1 MSSSRDSTEL
11 QTPHSAQVS
20 GSFPAD
26 PISPSF
32 QAQRNLARE
41 VYERRDEYLKT
52 QKLRIKIG
60 SWNVAA
66 LPGTVR
72 DLEGWFA
79 QGKGVSQEHGGTGS
93 SHDEDVKRKDHDIES
108 VGHQEKRQTPKE
120 STLPKN
126 DPGDIPGGR
135 DIGIYALGLQEIVDV
150 NSGVEA
156 LRPYNDPHPS
166 RLWKQAASNMLPSGY
181 VLIAEQQLMGLL
193 LLVYASQDIA
203 ATVSSTSTTHV
214 GTGLMGYMGNK
225 GAVAARI
232 VLGERTKVVFVNAH
246 LAAGNDK
253 ASLDRRNWDFKSI
266 MQRTRFEP
274 VDHGNGVVEEAGD
287 GIGEEDIAFWFG
299 DLNYRL
305 GSIPGDDV
313 RRLLLLHTRNE
324 YDTKQAV
331 SRARIDKELKID
343 MNQPQSDHDSSST
356 TSTKVAEPNSETSS
370 FTEAEE
376 ALDPSDDPASLQTTI
391 SSLIV
396 HDQLQEQ
403 MRLRKAFHDG
413 WQEGPVKFLPTYK
426 YDVGSVGMFDS
437 SEKKRAPSWCDR
449 ILFRTRKD
457 YVEYKR
463 RKREEDETKR
473 RDAEMKARGLENGAD
488 EVIFNYDPD
497 KDGGDEEDGEYRED
511 DDGTT
516 QDVDSNE
523 LERDRLQLDFYTSH
537 QRVLSSDH
545 KPLDAVFTLEYEA
558 VDPERKAAIHQ
569 EVAREIDKAENE
581 GRPAVTV
588 AFDHH
593 NVGKGQGEGCY
604 FGDLRFREEKSV
616 TLTMA
621 NTSPVSA
628 TFSFLA
634 KEGQDAT
641 PSWIRFVFH
650 HEALKDKHPHE
661 ATSDI
666 TLEPGDSTD
675 IEVIAQVT
683 HLSDLASFN
692 EGTAKPE
699 DILILRVRN
708 GRDHFIHVQAQ
719 WLRSCFGIPLDKLVR
734 LPKEGARSQ
743 PLPAA
748 LDKDDVRWSA
758 PRELFRLT
766 ESLEE
771 NLSSAIASSQ
781 DSLYEITKI
790 GWPFIHHTS
799 HGHGHHQ
806 NPSLE
811 IQHDQTLLSIRD
823 SLDTATSIY
832 LPSSLSLTAKVAL
845 LASTLILFLSTM
857 PGRLIPSPLWT
868 QLSTS
873 LSSHEKSKQPP
884 LHGEDLR
891 AHILDI
897 LSTSPIRSVSFTF
910 VTFMLQR
917 IVGELSPLHPPDT
930 NPKTKDKS
938 GGNHSR
944 ESSREETAKPTSPL
958 SPKGAEALLRRAR
971 GMSLS
976 SSISASGTDVHP
988 VYSHRRHD
996 IEKAFVDNFVPLVFE
1011 EDEAALAGM
1020 GARARKAEGER
1031 KRIVLEVF
1039 LRSREDD

>member
-1 MSSSRDSTEL
+1 MSSSRDPAEL
-11 QTPHSAQVS
+11 QTPHSAQVP
-20 GSFPAD
+20 GSFPTD

-32 QAQRNLARE
+32 QAQRNLAQE

-52 QKLRIKIG
+52 EKLRIKIG

-66 LPGTVR
+66 LPGTVK
-72 DLEGWFA
+72 DLEAWFA
-79 QGKGVSQEHGGTGS
+79 QGKGVSKEHGGIGS
-93 SHDEDVKRKDHDIES
+93 SHDEDVKRKEYDIES
-108 VGHQEKRQTPKE
+108 VGHQEKRQTPRE
-120 STLPKN
+120 STVPKN
-126 DPGDIPGGR
+126 DPGDLPGG
-135 DIGIYALGLQEIVDV
+135 DEIGIYALGLQEIVDV

-166 RLWKQAASNMLPSGY
+166 RLWKEAASKMLPPDY

-193 LLVYASQDIA
+193 LLVYTSQEIA
-203 ATVSSTSTTHV
+203 ATVSSVSATHV

-225 GAVAARI
+225 GAVAVRI

-253 ASLDRRNWDFKSI
+253 GSLERRNWDFKSI
-266 MQRTRFEP
+266 MQRTRFDP
-274 VDHGNGVVEEAGD
+274 VDHGNGVVDELGD

-324 YDTKQAV
+324 YDTEKAS
-331 SRARIDKELKID
+331 SRARMDKELKID

-356 TSTKVAEPNSETSS
+356 TSTKLAESNSETSS
-370 FTEAEE
+370 VTEPEE

-403 MRLRKAFHDG
+403 MRLRKAFSEG
-413 WQEGPVKFLPTYK
+413 WREGPVKFLPTYK

-457 YVEYKR
+457 YVEYKK
-463 RKREEDETKR
+463 RKREEDETKK
-473 RDAEMKARGLENGAD
+473 RDAEMKARGLESGAD
-488 EVIFNYDPD
+488 EVIFDYDPD
-497 KDGGDEEDGEYRED
+497 ADGNDED
-511 DDGTT
+511 DGDYKEDENGVI
-516 QDVDSNE
+516 QDIDVNE

-545 KPLDAVFTLEYEA
+545 KPLDAIFTLEYEA
-558 VDPERKAAIHQ
+558 IDLDRKAAIHQ
-569 EVAREIDKAENE
+569 EVAREMDKAENE

-588 AFDHH
+588 AVDHH
-593 NVGKGQGEGCY
+593 NVGKNQDEGCY
-604 FGDLRFREEKSV
+604 FSDLQFREQKSI
-616 TLTMA
+616 TLTIA
-621 NTSPVSA
+621 NTSPVPA
-628 TFSFLA
+628 TFNFLA
-634 KEGQDAT
+634 KEGQSAK
-641 PSWIRFVFH
+641 PSWLRFVFH
-650 HEALKDKHPHE
+650 HETLNHKQVHE
-661 ATSDI
+661 PTADI

-675 IEVIAQVT
+675 IEVIAQIT
-683 HLSDLASFN
+683 HLSDLTAFN
-692 EGTAKPE
+692 EGIARPE

-708 GRDHFIHVQAQ
+708 GRDHFIPVQAH
-719 WLRSCFGIPLDKLVR
+719 WLRSCFGVPLDKLVR

-771 NLSSAIASSQ
+771 NLSSAIASPNE
-781 DSLYEITKI
+781 SLHEITNI
-790 GWPFIHHTS
+790 RWPFIHIS
-799 HGHGHHQ
+799 HPPDLHHNHSFQ
-806 NPSLE
+806 SE
-811 IQHDQTLLSIRD
+811 HADALLSIRN
-823 SLDTATSIY
+823 SLDTAAPISI
-832 LPSSLSLTAKVAL
+832 PASLSPITKTVL
-845 LASTLILFLSTM
+845 LASTLTLFLSSM
-857 PGRLIPSPLWT
+857 PGRLIPITLWT
-868 QLSTS
+868 QLSIS
-873 LSSHEKSKQPP
+873 LASHERSKQPP

-917 IVGELSPLHPPDT
+917 IVGELSPLHPPE
-930 NPKTKDKS
+930 NHKASHKS
-938 GGNHSR
+938 EGKHSR
-944 ESSREETAKPTSPL
+944 ESSKEKVPKPTSPL

-976 SSISASGTDVHP
+976 SSPSTSESSSKH
-988 VYSHRRHD
+988 SHRRHE
-996 IEKAFVDNFVPLVFE
+996 IEKAFVDVFVPLVFE
-1011 EDEAALAGM
+1011 EEDGLESKLS
-1020 GARARKAEGER
+1020 ARARKAEGER
-1031 KRIVLEVF
+1031 KKIVLEVF
-1039 LRSREDD
+1039 LRSKDDD